1 MSQTDQILAALKRG
15 PLTPIEALSAYGVM
29 RLAARVAE
37 LRERGHTITTEKMH
51 AGRKHYAR
59 YRLAAKEAKQ

>member
-1 MSQTDQILAALKRG
+1 MSQCEQILAALKRG

-37 LRERGHTITTEKMH
+37 LRERGHAISTEKLK
-51 AGRKHYAR
+51 AGGKQYAR
-59 YRLAAKEAKQ
+59 YRLG